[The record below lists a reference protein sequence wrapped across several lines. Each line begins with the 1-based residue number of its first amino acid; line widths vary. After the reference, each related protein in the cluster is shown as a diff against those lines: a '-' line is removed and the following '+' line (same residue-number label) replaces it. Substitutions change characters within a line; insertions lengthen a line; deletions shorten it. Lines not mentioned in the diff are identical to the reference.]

1 MKKIRIKR
9 ADVYKALLS
18 LLLLIVA
25 ILWILP
31 LVMTVLTSFKSSLEV
46 KKFVK
51 YHNLLPMEWV
61 TINYEDV
68 FHNNGLP
75 LLDVFSNTFF
85 VCFVC
90 IAGQLF
96 ISTTA
101 AYAFERLPFRGSDT
115 LFWVLFGLS
124 TIPNVVALV
133 PQYNIY
139 KALGWID
146 KLPCIIAPLLANI
159 FNVFLVRN
167 FLKGIPKE
175 FDEAGRIDGA
185 SEFYIY
191 SRILLP
197 MLVPVLMVLVL
208 FTFNASWNDFMW
220 PSISITTPK
229 NSTITPSIQKFK
241 NNFGNNPERF
251 LAACTM
257 AAIPTFIVYLL
268 SQKYFLK
275 GLQIGAG
282 IKG

>member
-18 LLLLIVA
+18 LLLLVVA

-185 SEFYIY
+185 IY